1 MKKIAAILLLLNIL
15 LQGSSCFY
23 PYNGIKPIS
32 NVEGYTPIY
41 GDKSRAEISFKSG
54 SMVLNNPGKIYVY
67 DKYLFVNEVDLGVH
81 VFDNSDPSAP
91 KDLGFIEILG
101 NRDIAI
107 KDNVMFADHLGDLVS
122 IQMDSFN
129 AISEQKRLSIDSWK
143 SGVRPPRF
151 SYYNC
156 VKPELG
162 VVVSWKKETLK
173 SPNCYED

>member
-15 LQGSSCFY
+15 LHVSSCFY
-23 PYNGIKPIS
+23 PYSGIS

-41 GDKSRAEISFKSG
+41 GDKSRAGISFKSV

-67 DKYLFVNEVDLGVH
+67 NKYLFVNEVDLGVH

-107 KDNVMFADHLGDLVS
+107 KDNVIFAD
-122 IQMDSFN
+122 
-129 AISEQKRLSIDSWK
+129 
-143 SGVRPPRF
+143 
-151 SYYNC
+151 
-156 VKPELG
+156 
-162 VVVSWKKETLK
+162 
-173 SPNCYED
+173 